1 MKYVFW
7 IAIVVAVFTAGWRML
22 DPKITN
28 VVFQDE
34 LQNLAQ
40 ELDSRV
46 GPSSRKSDE
55 ELRNIVIHLAEKHD
69 IELDPQQLILRTSG
83 LPEHRVFY
91 ISVHYAIPVNLLVYS
106 YRLHFS
112 YVREI
117 RQNPLPY
124 DAAPFP

>member
-7 IAIVVAVFTAGWRML
+7 IALVVAVVTAGWRML
-22 DPKITN
+22 EPEITN

-40 ELDSRV
+40 ELDTRV
-46 GPSSRKSDE
+46 GPSSKRSDE
-55 ELRNIVIHLAEKHD
+55 ELRNIVIHLAETHD
-69 IELDPQQLILRTSG
+69 IEFDPKQVTVRTSG

-91 ISVHYAIPVNLLVYS
+91 IAVHYAMPVNLLVYS
-106 YRLHFS
+106 YRRHFS